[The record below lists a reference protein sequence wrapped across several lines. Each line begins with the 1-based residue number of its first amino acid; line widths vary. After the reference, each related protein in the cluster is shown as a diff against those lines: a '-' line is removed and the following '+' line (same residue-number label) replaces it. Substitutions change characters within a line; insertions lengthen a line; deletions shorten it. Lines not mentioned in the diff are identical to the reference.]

1 MPNLSML
8 YSIDSI
14 VGAALVC
21 LYWVFLEKEVKG
33 VRAAMVRMQSHLL
46 HL

>member
-1 MPNLSML
+1 MLNLSML

-14 VGAALVC
+14 VGQCLSVC
-21 LYWVFLEKEVKG
+21 TGFDGKERKG
-33 VRAAMVRMQSHLL
+33 VRAMKVRLQSHLL